1 MRLLW
6 ILLLTQIVSASEFV
20 ILRNGSKL
28 EVESR
33 SDEGN
38 TIFLLQKG
46 GITVILDRSEIA
58 APAPAPVVK
67 LVARVVV
74 EPSSLLVNNMIS
86 NAAAKHGV
94 DADLIHAVAA
104 MESGYQQSARSNQ
117 GAIGIMQLM
126 PATARYLGAD
136 PSDAAQN
143 IDAGTRLLRELLL
156 KYEGNPNQVALALAA
171 YNAGPSAV
179 DRFGGIP
186 PYLETRRYVNK
197 VIRRYNER

>member
-6 ILLLTQIVSASEFV
+6 ILVLTQIVSASEFV

-58 APAPAPVVK
+58 TPPPPPVVK
-67 LVARVVV
+67 LVAHSVA

-136 PSDAAQN
+136 PSDAAKN

-156 KYEGNPNQVALALAA
+156 KYEGNPNLVALALAA